1 MPDNVQIYHFIDI
14 KNPYTSTFLSDDDML
29 TLLKNQVISGQ
40 INYHSTILKSRG
52 NEIITFHEAI
62 DYKLDTDL
70 PVNIEYLN
78 YITHVNNIKESLD
91 VSNDLKLTYL
101 KMFSDLMKP
110 LNDLKTLEN
119 ILFKQMDIQE
129 ERSGREN
136 QVFLPSVLTTRDEQV
151 ITEVSNDHDR
161 YISVGLIIKDN
172 KILMIGRSNK
182 KKGYVFPKGGC
193 ENDEWPFSGLTAL
206 REVYEEAGC
215 VCEIVEEDV
224 TNNYTLSTKRHNFF
238 VYKLQVIQYLDDYPE
253 KEKRSN
259 MRKWMTFEEA
269 LDNFN
274 DMKLDNPK
282 KNLYIDM
289 LESLGTHIT
298 KVKSVDLDS
307 WKDEDI
313 EMLLKMKGND
323 RANLKYEGKLMLS
336 NNKIIEYVPRLD
348 ELRSYIKTKY
358 ESKRWYLS
366 DEEFK
371 KYDGNKEIKTE
382 QEEIIEKKPVQII
395 QEEKKTSVSNM
406 IDLNKSF
413 SKTSLYEQKE
423 TVDRTELKKSIL
435 ALYSKPKDTSAAKE
449 KSVSL
454 DQNDLF
460 KDLI

>member
-289 LESLGTHIT
+289 LEYGFGVYCGSRGSLTPPGKKQHLKT
-298 KVKSVDLDS
+298 KKHN
-307 WKDEDI
+307 K
-313 EMLLKMKGND
+313 KKN
-323 RANLKYEGKLMLS
+323 
-336 NNKIIEYVPRLD
+336 NNKPITN
-348 ELRSYIKTKY
+348 S
-358 ESKRWYLS
+358 
-366 DEEFK
+366 
-371 KYDGNKEIKTE
+371 
-382 QEEIIEKKPVQII
+382 
-395 QEEKKTSVSNM
+395 
-406 IDLNKSF
+406 
-413 SKTSLYEQKE
+413 
-423 TVDRTELKKSIL
+423 
-435 ALYSKPKDTSAAKE
+435 
-449 KSVSL
+449 
-454 DQNDLF
+454 
-460 KDLI
+460 

>member
-1 MPDNVQIYHFIDI
+1 LYQI
-14 KNPYTSTFLSDDDML
+14 
-29 TLLKNQVISGQ
+29 V
-40 INYHSTILKSRG
+40 
-52 NEIITFHEAI
+52 
-62 DYKLDTDL
+62 L
-70 PVNIEYLN
+70 PLGATTCLNICIPMIYLQ
-78 YITHVNNIKESLD
+78 TQQK
-91 VSNDLKLTYL
+91 
-101 KMFSDLMKP
+101 
-110 LNDLKTLEN
+110 
-119 ILFKQMDIQE
+119 
-129 ERSGREN
+129 

-289 LESLGTHIT
+289 LEYGFGVYCGSRGSLP
-298 KVKSVDLDS
+298 S
-307 WKDEDI
+307 
-313 EMLLKMKGND
+313 
-323 RANLKYEGKLMLS
+323 GKKQHL
-336 NNKIIEYVPRLD
+336 
-348 ELRSYIKTKY
+348 KTK
-358 ESKRWYLS
+358 KHN
-366 DEEFK
+366 K
-371 KYDGNKEIKTE
+371 KKNNNT
-382 QEEIIEKKPVQII
+382 KPI
-395 QEEKKTSVSNM
+395 TNS
-406 IDLNKSF
+406 
-413 SKTSLYEQKE
+413 
-423 TVDRTELKKSIL
+423 
-435 ALYSKPKDTSAAKE
+435 
-449 KSVSL
+449 
-454 DQNDLF
+454 
-460 KDLI
+460 